1 MAYSI
6 LKSPSVFLSIEEQRR
21 LKGKDGGKID
31 SLLIEHIQEKQRREL
46 NMIES
51 CKETAKTKNQ
61 SIGARTLNRDAP
73 AISDKYLGGGGDDGD
88 GNNERANSE
97 ESDLLINASIRI
109 EQAFMYETRYSID
122 LLTNDLGGTNNTK
135 TKELLE
141 MTQSYR
147 FSEVHDQSVD
157 QRQSM
162 FDNRQSII

>member
-73 AISDKYLGGGGDDGD
+73 ARRSLNKAPGSPFVSY
-88 GNNERANSE
+88 NT
-97 ESDLLINASIRI
+97 
-109 EQAFMYETRYSID
+109 QAKIV
-122 LLTNDLGGTNNTK
+122 L
-135 TKELLE
+135 EL
-141 MTQSYR
+141 MS
-147 FSEVHDQSVD
+147 
-157 QRQSM
+157 
-162 FDNRQSII
+162 